1 MKFKL
6 YISAMT
12 LSALALSSCNDL
24 EQLPTNE
31 FTDENFWSI
40 ERAEYMVNMAYNQM
54 YSADRMWRDEALS
67 DNICDTRGG
76 NQFDIRKGNTL
87 STNELFAYEWK
98 ELYGGIK
105 SCHVFLDNIDAMAID
120 AKEKESLKAQVR
132 FIRAF
137 IYLRLTSFYGDVP
150 FFTHDISY
158 EESQHIS
165 RTPRAEVINFIHS
178 ELNEIISILP
188 SKDEAVSGRITKAAA
203 AMLNARAYLYDS
215 NWAEVEKICRNIMNG
230 EYGKYSLFPSYDGL
244 FLVEN
249 EYNDEVILDRG
260 YLENA
265 VTWSNDFQDK
275 IVYSIGE
282 RNPNE
287 LPVQS
292 LIDNYLMIN
301 GSTIDEA
308 DSGYDPNDPYVNRDP
323 RMDATVVYDGYE
335 WNEKVKNTY
344 FHEFY
349 NIERIVFEGG
359 FYKQKHADAVVTD
372 EINETSNTFN
382 RTGYGCRKYHAPQ
395 AQKNWNSGLNIIM
408 MRYADVLL
416 MYAEA
421 AFEQGKLNE
430 AIWNETIRAIRERA
444 GFTADKALNFPTA
457 TGDAL
462 RKIIRNER
470 RSELAIEGL
479 RYFDIMRWKAGEEY
493 LNQEVR
499 GAAFTT
505 WKDQY
510 RFNPKRDYLWAI
522 PANQINLN
530 ANLTQNEGWY

>member
-24 EQLPTNE
+24 ELLPTNE
-31 FTDENFWSI
+31 YTDENFWSA
-40 ERAEYMVNMAYNQM
+40 ERAEYMVNMAYSQM
-54 YSADRMWRDEALS
+54 YNADRMWRDEALS
-67 DNICDTRGG
+67 DNISDTRGSSI
-76 NQFDIRKGNTL
+76 FDIRKGIALPTTDL
-87 STNELFAYEWK
+87 FGNEWGD
-98 ELYGGIK
+98 LYAGIK
-105 SCHVFLDNIDAMAID
+105 SCHLFLANIEEIAMDAEK
-120 AKEKESLKAQVR
+120 KEGLKAQVR
-132 FIRAF
+132 FIRAYL
-137 IYLRLTSFYGDVP
+137 YLRLTSFYGDVP
-150 FFTHDISY
+150 FFTQDISY

-165 RTPRAEVINFIHS
+165 RTPRAEIIKFIHS
-178 ELNEIISILP
+178 ELDEIISVLP

-203 AMLNARAYLYDS
+203 AMLNARTYLYDS
-215 NWAEVEKICRNIMNG
+215 NWAEVEKICRKIIDG

-265 VTWSNDFQDK
+265 VTWANDFQDK
-275 IVYSIGE
+275 IVYSIGG
-282 RNPNE
+282 RCPGE

-301 GSTIDEA
+301 GSTIDEEG
-308 DSGYDPNDPYVNRDP
+308 SGYDPNDPYINRDP

-335 WNEKVKNTY
+335 WNEKVKDTY
-344 FHEFY
+344 FHDFY
-349 NIERIVFEGG
+349 KIERIVFEGG
-359 FYKQKHADAVVTD
+359 FYHQKHEDAVITD
-372 EINETSNTFN
+372 YLDEASNNFN

-395 AQKNWNSGLNIIM
+395 AQKDWNSGLNIIM

-479 RYFDIMRWKAGEEY
+479 RYFDIIRWKAGEEY

-510 RFNPKRDYLWAI
+510 RFNPQRDYLWAI
-522 PANQINLN
+522 PANEINLN
-530 ANLTQNEGWY
+530 ANLTQNPNW